1 MLTTGTVCPCNRKP
15 AVTPPHSLLARL
27 ITFLCLLVAAPLAA
41 QTQIDAPE
49 GPWLHAPT
57 GTRFPQTMMGF
68 QRDAI
73 TQFDDA
79 GSNIG
84 VSYSAEIGKELLM
97 ADVFIYP
104 QYPGVSCA
112 QVFGSV
118 KAAIR
123 YPGIK
128 LLSEGMALPP
138 GGYGEP
144 TAHHARYF
152 FPAGAMREGFPPL
165 VSDAYLFC
173 SADGKWLV
181 KYRASWTGAAETFPD
196 LAPFLKA
203 FGWSASLG
211 GAS

>member
-1 MLTTGTVCPCNRKP
+1 MMLFRPFI
-15 AVTPPHSLLARL
+15 ARL
-27 ITFLCLLVAAPLAA
+27 VAVAGLMLAAPLAA
-41 QTQIDAPE
+41 QTQIDAGTE
-49 GPWLHAPT
+49 AWVHTAT
-57 GTRFPQTMMGF
+57 GTRFPYAMMGF

-73 TQFDDA
+73 NRFDDA
-79 GSNIG
+79 GWNVG
-84 VSYSAEIGKELLM
+84 VSYTAEIGSELLL
-97 ADVFIYP
+97 ADIFVYP

-123 YPGIK
+123 YPGIR
-128 LLSEGMALPP
+128 LMSEGMALPP

-152 FPAGAMREGFPPL
+152 FPAGAMREDFPAM

-181 KYRASWTGAAETFPD
+181 KYRASWTGSAETFPD

-203 FGWSASLG
+203 FGWNASLG
-211 GAS
+211 GAN